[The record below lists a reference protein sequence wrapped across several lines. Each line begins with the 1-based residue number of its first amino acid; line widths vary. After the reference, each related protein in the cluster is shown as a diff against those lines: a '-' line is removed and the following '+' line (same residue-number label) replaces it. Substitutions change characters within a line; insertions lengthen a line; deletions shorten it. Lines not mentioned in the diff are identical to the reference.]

1 MIRSGSLEI
10 DPDPTFRDA
19 PCTRTDPDVFF
30 PSPGGDPRPA
40 KRICGSCPDLV
51 RRACLRYALTEDM
64 PGVWG
69 GTTRAE
75 RARMRHE
82 RARGE

>member
-19 PCTRTDPDVFF
+19 PCTRVDPDLFF
-30 PSPGGDPRPA
+30 PDPRSKARPA
-40 KRICGSCPDLV
+40 KRVCGTCPDLV
-51 RRACLRYALTEDM
+51 RLACLRYALSGDI

-69 GTTRAE
+69 GTTRKE
-75 RARMRHE
+75 RARMRE
-82 RARGE
+82 GARDE